1 MEPRV
6 VIDGLTFPEAPRWRE
21 GRLWFSD
28 FYSHRVIAMTPD
40 GRTETIVEVPDQPS
54 GLGWLPDGDLL
65 IVAMLDRR
73 VLRLGRGGLATHGD
87 LSGLAGGPCN
97 DMVVARGGRAYVG
110 NFGYDRH
117 GGEAERPAD
126 LARVDP
132 DGAIGIAAEGLAF
145 PNGSVI
151 TPDGAT
157 LVVAETF
164 GRCLTA
170 WDIGAEGGLSNQR
183 LWADL
188 GDNHP
193 DGICLDADGAIWVAD
208 PRGNETFRV
217 RQGGEVTHRI
227 DTGER
232 GSYACMLGGEARRTL
247 YICTNRASGPA
258 AAEARQG
265 RIEAVEVDVAGAGLP

>member
-28 FYSHRVIAMTPD
+28 FYSHRVIAMSPD
-40 GRTETIVEVPDQPS
+40 GRTETIVEVPGQPS

-65 IVAMLDRR
+65 IVAMLERR

-97 DMVVARGGRAYVG
+97 DMVVARDGRAYVG

-170 WDIGAEGGLSNQR
+170 WDIGADGGLSNRR

-227 DTGER
+227 DTGNR

-265 RIEAVEVDVAGAGLP
+265 RIEAVEVDVAGAGMP

>member
-40 GRTETIVEVPDQPS
+40 GRTETIVEVPGQPS

-73 VLRLGRGGLATHGD
+73 VLRLGRSGLATHGD

-97 DMVVARGGRAYVG
+97 DMVVARDGRAFVG

-170 WDIGAEGGLSNQR
+170 WDIGADGGLSNRR

-217 RQGGEVTHRI
+217 RQGGEVTQRI
-227 DTGER
+227 DTGNR

>member
-40 GRTETIVEVPDQPS
+40 GRTETIVEVPGQPS

-97 DMVVARGGRAYVG
+97 DMVVARDGRAYVG

-117 GGEAERPAD
+117 SGEAERPAD

-170 WDIGAEGGLSNQR
+170 WDIGADGGLSNRR

-217 RQGGEVTHRI
+217 CQGGEVTHRI

>member
-40 GRTETIVEVPDQPS
+40 GRAETIVEVPDQPS

-73 VLRLGRGGLATHGD
+73 VLRLGRSGLATHGD
-87 LSGLAGGPCN
+87 LSSIAGGSCN
-97 DMVVARGGRAYVG
+97 DMVVARDGRAIVG

-170 WDIGAEGGLSNQR
+170 WDIGAEGGLSNRR

>member
-28 FYSHRVIAMTPD
+28 FYSHRVIAMSPD
-40 GRTETIVEVPDQPS
+40 GRTETIVEVPGQPS

-65 IVAMLDRR
+65 IVAMLDRL

-97 DMVVARGGRAYVG
+97 DMVVARDGRAYVG

-151 TPDGAT
+151 TPDGGT

-170 WDIGAEGGLSNQR
+170 WEIG
-183 LWADL
+183 
-188 GDNHP
+188 
-193 DGICLDADGAIWVAD
+193 
-208 PRGNETFRV
+208 
-217 RQGGEVTHRI
+217 
-227 DTGER
+227 
-232 GSYACMLGGEARRTL
+232 
-247 YICTNRASGPA
+247 RASC
-258 AAEARQG
+258 RG
-265 RIEAVEVDVAGAGLP
+265 RV